1 MQNNADP
8 CIYHKRSVK
17 DNQECILI
25 IAVYV
30 DNHLIA
36 SNNTGALQLEKKRL
50 GERFEMEVEGKVHYI
65 LGMSVM
71 RSRKERLLT
80 IDQYVFL
87 SSVLKRFVMED
98 CKPVAAALEP
108 VAKFEKL
115 DDNEVVVKLKE
126 FKSVIQSLTQ
136 AQIGM
141 RLHISAAVKY

>member
-1 MQNNADP
+1 M
-8 CIYHKRSVK
+8 
-17 DNQECILI
+17 
-25 IAVYV
+25 
-30 DNHLIA
+30 
-36 SNNTGALQLEKKRL
+36 EKKRL

-87 SSVLKRFVMED
+87 SSVLKKFVMED

-126 FKSVIQSLTQ
+126 FKSVIQSLTY
-136 AQIGM
+136 A
-141 RLHISAAVKY
+141 